1 MVAALR
7 WLAWMVL
14 GGLTFVFL
22 TLPVGVPIQLVL
34 GLAVIV
40 TMIAVW
46 LFTKGFLSRQIFL
59 ALGTLLVIRYAFW
72 RITNTLPPPADLPG
86 FIAGVTLLLG
96 ELYCVFFLAMTLLIN
111 ADPLKRP
118 RPRRVPDEEL
128 PTVDVFVP
136 SYNEDPSMLALT
148 LSAARA
154 MDYPRDKL
162 TVWLLD
168 DGGTD
173 QKCSDRDPEKA
184 AQARQRRA
192 TLQALCA
199 EIGARYLT
207 RARNERAKA
216 GNMNNGLQHSSG
228 ELVLVLDADHVP
240 FREFL
245 RETVGYFVD
254 DPKLFLV
261 QTPHVFLNPDPVEK
275 NLDTFRFMPSENE
288 MFYSVTQRGLD
299 KWNAAFFCGSAA
311 VLRRAALET
320 AGGFHGVTI
329 TEDCETAF
337 ELHSRGWHSIYVD
350 KPMVAGLQPETFS
363 SFIGQRTRWCQGMFQ
378 ILILK
383 NPAFKRGL
391 SFMQRI
397 SYLSSMSFWFFPVPR
412 LIFIFVPLVY
422 IFFDLRIFVATVDE
436 SIAFTFTYMIASLM
450 LQNYLYGR
458 VRWPWVSEM
467 YETLQGMFLVRA
479 IGAVAV
485 NPRKPSFNVTSKN
498 DVMEEDHL
506 SELAWPFF
514 FLFGLLAL
522 AMVVVI
528 YRFFTEPGVSAA
540 MIIVGLWNALNL
552 MIAGACLGAVAERR
566 TPERPPSLDIERRG
580 VLVLGGEKI
589 PVMIDNVSSGD
600 CVIRLMGEKPVDL
613 PPGDIPGRL
622 LIQPVGAL
630 PARDSLPVVFSAQ
643 ERHGD
648 QGAYLVRFA
657 ALEPRHYAVLADLM
671 YGDRTALAKWLDSRH
686 MHMDLFRGTA
696 LMMKWGVV
704 GPWRAISYALKGR
717 TKPAPETADAPAPSG
732 APRELASPP
741 ERLRDI
747 ATDPASVLSAR

>member
-7 WLAWMVL
+7 WLAWIAL
-14 GGLTFVFL
+14 GLVTFVFL

-34 GLAVIV
+34 GLAVIFG
-40 TMIAVW
+40 MLAVW
-46 LFTKGFLSRQIFL
+46 LFMTGFLSRQIFL

-72 RITNTLPPPADLPG
+72 RITNTLPPATDAPG
-86 FIAGVTLLLG
+86 FAAGLILLMG
-96 ELYCVFFLAMTLLIN
+96 ELYCVFFLAMTLVIN

-118 RPRRVPDEEL
+118 RARRLADSEAPS
-128 PTVDVFVP
+128 VDVFVP
-136 SYNEDPSMLALT
+136 SYNEDPAMLALT

-154 MDYPRDKL
+154 MDYPEGRL
-162 TVWLLD
+162 NVWLLD

-173 QKCSDRDPEKA
+173 QKCGDRDPEKA
-184 AQARQRRA
+184 LAARQRRA
-192 TLQALCA
+192 TLQTLCA
-199 EIGARYLT
+199 ELGVRYLT
-207 RARNERAKA
+207 RERNERAKA

-228 ELVLVLDADHVP
+228 DLILVLDADHVP

-245 RETVGYFVD
+245 QETVGYFVE

-275 NLDTFRFMPSENE
+275 NLGTFGHMPSENE

-311 VLRRAALET
+311 VLRREALET

-337 ELHSRGWHSIYVD
+337 ELHSRGWHSVYVD
-350 KPMVAGLQPETFS
+350 KPMVAGLQPDTFA

-378 ILILK
+378 ILMLK

-391 SFMQRI
+391 SFMQRV

-412 LIFIFVPLVY
+412 LIFLFIPLLY

-479 IGAVAV
+479 IGAVLM
-485 NPRKPSFNVTSKN
+485 NPRKPSFNVTAKN
-498 DVMEEDHL
+498 DVSFDDHL

-514 FLFGLLAL
+514 VLFGVLLL
-522 AMVVVI
+522 AMVVVT

-566 TPERPPSLDIERRG
+566 SAARQPSLDIERRG
-580 VLVLGGEKI
+580 VLMVGGHKI
-589 PVMIDNVSSGD
+589 PVMIDNVSSAD
-600 CVIRLMGEKPVDL
+600 CVLRLMAEAPRDL
-613 PPGDIPGRL
+613 PAGELAGRL
-622 LIQPVGAL
+622 LIQPVGAM
-630 PARDSLPVVFSAQ
+630 PARDSLPVVFSRQ
-643 ERHGD
+643 NREGD
-648 QGAYLVRFA
+648 QGGWLVPFGP
-657 ALEPRHYAVLADLM
+657 LEPRHYAVLADLM
-671 YGDRTALAKWLDSRH
+671 YGQREALSRWLESRRK
-686 MHMDLFRGTA
+686 HMDIIRGTG
-696 LMMKWGVV
+696 LMMKWGVT
-704 GPWRAISYALKGR
+704 GPVRALSYALKTR
-717 TKPAPETADAPAPSG
+717 QQPAAVEPAG
-732 APRELASPP
+732 APQPIGPRDEGQRLPPGLAP
-741 ERLRDI
+741 
-747 ATDPASVLSAR
+747 DPASVLAAR

>member
-7 WLAWMVL
+7 WLAWIVF
-14 GGLTFVFL
+14 GSLTLVFL

-34 GLAVIV
+34 GLAVIFG
-40 TMIAVW
+40 MIAVW
-46 LFTKGFLSRQIFL
+46 LFMTGFLSRQIFL

-72 RITNTLPPPADLPG
+72 RITNTLPPATDAPG
-86 FIAGVTLLLG
+86 FAAGLILLMG
-96 ELYCVFFLAMTLLIN
+96 ELYCVFFLAMTLVIN

-118 RPRRVPDEEL
+118 RARRLGDSEAPS
-128 PTVDVFVP
+128 VDVFVP
-136 SYNEDPSMLALT
+136 SYNEDPAMLALT

-154 MDYPRDKL
+154 MDYPAGKL
-162 TVWLLD
+162 NVWLLD

-173 QKCSDRDPEKA
+173 QKCGDRDPEKA
-184 AQARQRRA
+184 LAARQRRA
-192 TLQALCA
+192 TLQTLCA
-199 EIGARYLT
+199 ELGVRYLT
-207 RARNERAKA
+207 RERNERAKA

-228 ELVLVLDADHVP
+228 DLILVLDADHVP

-245 RETVGYFVD
+245 QETVGYFVE

-275 NLDTFRFMPSENE
+275 NLGTFGHMPSENE

-311 VLRRAALET
+311 VLRREALET

-337 ELHSRGWHSIYVD
+337 ELHSRGWHSVYVD
-350 KPMVAGLQPETFS
+350 KPMVAGLQPDTFV

-378 ILILK
+378 ILMLK

-412 LIFIFVPLVY
+412 LIFLLIPLLY
-422 IFFDLRIFVATVDE
+422 IFLDLRIFVATVDE

-479 IGAVAV
+479 IGAVLL
-485 NPRKPSFNVTSKN
+485 NPRKPSFNVTAKN
-498 DVMEEDHL
+498 DVSFDDHL

-514 FLFGLLAL
+514 VLFGVLLL

-566 TPERPPSLDIERRG
+566 TASRQPSLDIERRG
-580 VLVLGGEKI
+580 VLMVGGHKI
-589 PVMIDNVSSGD
+589 PVMIDNVSSAD
-600 CVIRLMGEKPVDL
+600 CVLRLMADAPRDL
-613 PPGDIPGRL
+613 PAGDLAGRL
-622 LIQPVGAL
+622 LIQPVGAM
-630 PARDSLPVVFSAQ
+630 PARDSLPVIFSRQ
-643 ERHGD
+643 NREGE
-648 QGAYLVRFA
+648 QGGLLTPFGP
-657 ALEPRHYAVLADLM
+657 LEPRHYAVLADLM
-671 YGDRTALAKWLDSRH
+671 YGQREALSRWLESRRK
-686 MHMDLFRGTA
+686 HMDIIRGTA
-696 LMMKWGVV
+696 LMMKWGLI
-704 GPWRAISYALKGR
+704 GPFRALSYALKPR
-717 TKPAPETADAPAPSG
+717 QQPAGAASEGAPPPVGPRDEGQRLPSG
-732 APRELASPP
+732 LV
-741 ERLRDI
+741 
-747 ATDPASVLSAR
+747 TDPASVLATR